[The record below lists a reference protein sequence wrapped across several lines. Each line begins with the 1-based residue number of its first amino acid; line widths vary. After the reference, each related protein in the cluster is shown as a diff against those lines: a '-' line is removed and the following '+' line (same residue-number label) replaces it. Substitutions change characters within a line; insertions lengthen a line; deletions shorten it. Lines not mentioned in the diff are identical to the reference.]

1 MGDPK
6 PNARSSSRVGVP
18 AAVFEQLVG
27 SIVSG
32 EWKEGQKIL
41 PERELCQQLGVARPS
56 LREALKALE
65 IMGLVD
71 SRVGAGTF
79 VRKRADFLRRPLLWA
94 IAGSSSAGAQEL
106 VESRLVLEVELAGFA
121 AERATESDLVEI
133 KHGLHS
139 LDAKPGEVLEFDLK
153 FHLAIAFAAHNQVL
167 LNAVLMIRNLIQQW
181 MLVTLQVP
189 GITEKV
195 LAQHAGIFESIL
207 AKDSKLARNR
217 MRSHLSDMGGLLLEI
232 KSPEDLKQA
241 SPANTSVP
249 MVTGRTTRGQR

>member
-6 PNARSSSRVGVP
+6 RTTLSPARVGVP
-18 AAVFEQLVG
+18 AAVFEQLLG
-27 SIVSG
+27 YIVSG

-79 VRKRADFLRRPLLWA
+79 VRRRADFLSRPLLWA
-94 IAGSSSAGAQEL
+94 IAGSSSAGAHEL

-121 AERATESDLVEI
+121 AERATENDLNEI
-133 KHGLHS
+133 KLGLHT
-139 LDAKPGEVLEFDLK
+139 LNTKPNQVLEFDLK
-153 FHLAIAFAAHNQVL
+153 FHLAIAIASHNQVL

-181 MLVTLQVP
+181 MLITLQVP

-195 LAQHAGIFESIL
+195 LTQHTAILEAIL
-207 AKDSKLARNR
+207 AKDSKSARDR
-217 MRSHLSDMGGLLLEI
+217 MRTHLSDMGGLLLEI
-232 KSPEDLKQA
+232 KSPED
-241 SPANTSVP
+241 SP
-249 MVTGRTTRGQR
+249 

>member
-1 MGDPK
+1 MADPK
-6 PNARSSSRVGVP
+6 PHPISSARVGVP
-18 AAVFEQLVG
+18 AAVFEQLLG
-27 SIVSG
+27 YIVSG

-79 VRKRADFLRRPLLWA
+79 VRRRADFLSRPLLWA
-94 IAGSSSAGAQEL
+94 IAGSSSAGAHEL

-121 AERATESDLVEI
+121 AERATENDLSEI
-133 KHGLHS
+133 KQGLHN
-139 LDAKPGEVLEFDLK
+139 LDAKPNQVLQFDLK
-153 FHLAIAFAAHNQVL
+153 FHLAIAIASHNQVL

-181 MLVTLQVP
+181 MLITLQVP

-195 LAQHAGIFESIL
+195 LTQHTAILEAIL
-207 AKDSKLARNR
+207 AKDGKSARAR
-217 MRSHLSDMGGLLLEI
+217 MRTHLSDMGDLLLEI
-232 KSPEDLKQA
+232 KSPGD
-241 SPANTSVP
+241 S
-249 MVTGRTTRGQR
+249 R

>member
-1 MGDPK
+1 MGHPK
-6 PNARSSSRVGVP
+6 PTATTSARVGVP
-18 AAVFEQLVG
+18 AAVFEQLLG
-27 SIVSG
+27 YIVSG

-79 VRKRADFLRRPLLWA
+79 VRRRADFLSRPLLWA
-94 IAGSSSAGAQEL
+94 IAGSSSAGAHEL

-121 AERATESDLVEI
+121 AERATESDLNEI
-133 KHGLHS
+133 RLGLHS
-139 LDAKPGEVLEFDLK
+139 LDAKPNQVLEFDLK
-153 FHLAIAFAAHNQVL
+153 FHLAIAIASHNQVL

-189 GITEKV
+189 GTTEKV
-195 LAQHAGIFESIL
+195 LTQHTAILEAIL
-207 AKDSKLARNR
+207 AKDCNSARDR
-217 MRSHLSDMGGLLLEI
+217 MRSHLSEMGGLLLEI
-232 KSPEDLKQA
+232 KSPDD
-241 SPANTSVP
+241 S
-249 MVTGRTTRGQR
+249 R

>member
-1 MGDPK
+1 MADSK
-6 PNARSSSRVGVP
+6 PNALASARVGVP
-18 AAVFEQLVG
+18 AAVFEQLLG
-27 SIVSG
+27 YIVSG
-32 EWKEGQKIL
+32 EWKEGQRIL
-41 PERELCQQLGVARPS
+41 PERELCQELGVARPS

-79 VRKRADFLRRPLLWA
+79 VRRRADFLSRPLLWG
-94 IAGSSSAGAQEL
+94 IAGSSSAGADEL

-121 AERATESDLVEI
+121 AERATEDDLSEI

-139 LDAKPGEVLEFDLK
+139 LDAKPDEVLEFDLK
-153 FHLAIAFAAHNQVL
+153 FHLAIAVAAHNQVL

-195 LAQHAGIFESIL
+195 LVQHAGILESIV
-207 AKDSKLARNR
+207 AKDSKSARDR
-217 MRSHLSDMGGLLLEI
+217 MRTHLSEMGGLLLEI
-232 KSPEDLKQA
+232 ESPGDSK
-241 SPANTSVP
+241 
-249 MVTGRTTRGQR
+249 